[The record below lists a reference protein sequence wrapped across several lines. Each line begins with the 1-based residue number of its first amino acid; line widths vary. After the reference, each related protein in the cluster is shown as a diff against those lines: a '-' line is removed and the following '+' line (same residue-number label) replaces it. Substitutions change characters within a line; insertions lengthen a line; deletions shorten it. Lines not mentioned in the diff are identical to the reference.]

1 MTRKTKNAE
10 LKLKLEFCKICH
22 SEALFVPQGLSRSLK
37 AFLIEGIAEES
48 ALPALEGKLRA
59 RHKSAGSAS
68 GGKNLLFKSS
78 MLRQSLLLKKLLM
91 VARAILQ
98 VKRFENS

>member
-22 SEALFVPQGLSRSLK
+22 SEALF
-37 AFLIEGIAEES
+37 AEES

-59 RHKSAGSAS
+59 RHKSGGSAS

-91 VARAILQ
+91 VARAILTPS
-98 VKRFENS
+98 KKI